1 MVKLKG
7 RVAVVTGGGSG
18 LGRELALCCARRG
31 MTVVLADVDEPGMAE
46 TARLVTE
53 ECAGSDCVAY
63 PLDVSSADA
72 VEAFAA
78 AVWNRFGGIHL
89 LFNNAGVA
97 VNGPV
102 WEHTVADWEW
112 VLGVNLR
119 GVAWGIRAF
128 VPRMIAQGEG
138 HVVNTASAAGW
149 VNAPGSA
156 IYNASKAS
164 VVALTE
170 TLALDLR
177 DVDADIGVTLLSP
190 AFFPTPIAESERN
203 RPPELADTAPMSEIR
218 RKRDQELRHAVQHG
232 RIAAGTIAERALEAV
247 EARRFY
253 VFPHAKIKD
262 LVGARADAVAAE
274 ADVFDTLAGR

>member
-1 MVKLKG
+1 MAKLEG

-31 MTVVLADVDEPGMAE
+31 MTVVLADVDESGMAE
-46 TARLVTE
+46 TTRLVSQ
-53 ECAGSDCVAY
+53 ECPGATCVAY
-63 PLDVSSADA
+63 PLDVSRADA

-78 AVWNRFGGIHL
+78 AVWTRFGGVYL
-89 LFNNAGVA
+89 VFNNAGVA

-128 VPRMIAQGEG
+128 IPRMIAQGEG

-164 VVALTE
+164 VVAITE

-203 RPPELADTAPMSEIR
+203 RPPELADTAPMSAIR
-218 RKRDQELRHAVQHG
+218 RKRDEELRHAVQHG
-232 RIAAGTIAERALEAV
+232 RIAAETIAERTLEAV
-247 EARRFY
+247 EAGRFY
-253 VFPHAKIKD
+253 VFPHGKIKD
-262 LVGARADAVAAE
+262 LVRARAEAAGAE
-274 ADVFDTLAGR
+274 GDVFDTLAGR

>member
-1 MVKLKG
+1 MAKLEG

-31 MTVVLADVDEPGMAE
+31 MTVALADVDESGMAE
-46 TARLVTE
+46 TTRLVSQ
-53 ECAGSDCVAY
+53 ECPGATCVAY
-63 PLDVSSADA
+63 PLDVSRADA

-78 AVWNRFGGIHL
+78 AVWKRFGGVYL
-89 LFNNAGVA
+89 VFNNAGVA

-102 WEHTVADWEW
+102 WEHTIADWEW

-128 VPRMIAQGEG
+128 IPRMIAQGEG

-164 VVALTE
+164 VVAITE

-203 RPPELADTAPMSEIR
+203 RPPELADTAPMSAIR
-218 RKRDQELRHAVQHG
+218 RKRDEELRHAVQHG
-232 RIAAGTIAERALEAV
+232 RIAADAIAERTLEAV

-253 VFPHAKIKD
+253 VFPHGKIKD
-262 LVGARADAVAAE
+262 LVRARAEAAGAE
-274 ADVFDTLAGR
+274 GDVFDTLAGR